1 MTRRSFF
8 GDRRG
13 NVVVLTGF
21 MIVLLVGT
29 VGLAVD
35 ATRAWM
41 VRSRLATA
49 LDAAALSAA
58 RAYSIGGASTQLTQI
73 RIDACGVFWANFGR
87 TGANPC
93 AAPGGVLDTTTFS
106 TGYLG
111 AAATNPN
118 LPDPALSNV
127 LSVTARATLNTT
139 FMRVLGI
146 NSLPVFTAAAAATR
160 IVASLEVA
168 MALDVTGSM
177 SPIASGSSVTKIQA
191 LRTAGQSFVDTIY
204 SGSETRERMWVSV
217 VPYTTHVSLGNSAY
231 ARNMVTQASRDLF
244 TPGGLPLRDTRGDDV
259 PWPGCIEVRYQAMG
273 GTFGDLTDTPPTSDA
288 TRYRAWFYPSSLD
301 STASPN
307 SLYWRQNGGTRNYVA
322 GDNDWRSYI
331 LGNTAVNNRAINEW
345 ALNQNTAR
353 GADVVTGGTAMNPL
367 DITGPNLGCLLHSRY
382 AVLPLTAERTTVR
395 NRIGGLFPDPWLYH
409 MWNTGTSAVWLGG
422 TTVHVGL
429 HAAWTTI
436 SPNWQGLWSDAPQ
449 TVPLPLATA
458 DAGIK
463 AIVLMTDGVNTL
475 GDINVRL
482 SGTDG
487 SRGAP
492 AACGNGTAATTDNAI
507 RNPRHPV
514 GCPTAGTPNYTTT
527 TGYGP
532 YGRWS
537 VGNLRVTS
545 NGVATGGSITVA
557 NSATPEL
564 DRRLARLC
572 TVIKAAGIEIYVVGF
587 DIASAGGNT
596 TAVRALLTACATR
609 PTDYFDATGSTALNN
624 AFISIANRI
633 ARVRLVQ

>member
-1 MTRRSFF
+1 MTKRSLF

-13 NVVVLTGF
+13 NVLVLVGF
-21 MIVLLVGT
+21 MAVVLVGT
-29 VGLAVD
+29 VGLAID
-35 ATRAWM
+35 ATRTWM

-58 RAYSIGGASTQLTQI
+58 RAYSIGASATQLSQI

-87 TGANPC
+87 PGVSPC
-93 AAPGGVLDTTTFS
+93 VTQGGVLDTNTFN

-111 AAATNPN
+111 ARATNPN
-118 LPDPALSNV
+118 LPDPGQTNL
-127 LSVTARATLNTT
+127 LSVSARATLDTT

-146 NSLPVFTAAAAATR
+146 TSVPEFTAAAAATR
-160 IVASLEVA
+160 TIASLEVA
-168 MALDVTGSM
+168 LALDVTGSM
-177 SPIASGSSVTKIQA
+177 SPIAQGGSVTKIQA
-191 LRTAGQSFVDTIY
+191 LRTAGQSFVDTLY
-204 SGSETRERMWVSV
+204 GGAETRERLWVSM
-217 VPYTTHVSLGNSAY
+217 VPYTTHVNLGNSAY

-244 TPGGLPLRDTRGDDV
+244 TPGGQPLVDTRGNNV
-259 PWPGCIEVRYQAMG
+259 PWPGCVEVRYQAMG
-273 GTFGDLTDTPPTSDA
+273 ATFGDLTDTPPTSDA

-301 STASPN
+301 ATATPN
-307 SLYWRQNGGTRNYVA
+307 SLYWRQNGATRNYVA
-322 GDNDWRSYI
+322 GDNEWRSFI
-331 LGNTAVNNRAINEW
+331 VGNTAVNNRAINEW

-382 AVLPLTAERTTVR
+382 AVLPLTAERTIVR

-409 MWNTGTSAVWLGG
+409 QWITGTSAVWLGG
-422 TTVHVGL
+422 TSVHVGL

-436 SPNWQGLWSDAPQ
+436 SPSWQGLWSDAPQ

-458 DAGIK
+458 DAGAK

-475 GDINVRL
+475 GDINARIGSDV
-482 SGTDG
+482 

-492 AACGNGTAATTDNAI
+492 AVCGDNNI

-514 GCPTAGTPNYTTT
+514 GCPTSGTPNYTTT

-537 VGNLRVTS
+537 VGNLLVTS
-545 NGVATGGSITVA
+545 NGVATGGSVTVA
-557 NSATPEL
+557 NTARPEL

-587 DIASAGGNT
+587 DISSAGGDPT
-596 TAVRALLTACATR
+596 VVRALLSGCANSA
-609 PTDYFDATGSTALNN
+609 TDYFDASNAAALNA
-624 AFISIANRI
+624 AFVTIANRI
-633 ARVRLVQ
+633 SRVRLVQ